1 MGQIACSWLS
11 VMFIELTLAR
21 PSSGTGNS
29 NCSGTWGTGR
39 CLSVRVL
46 TLANQLHLV
55 LCLHPNSSLTAGFLA
70 EASLPTSLRT
80 YRSDWDS
87 VVHTV
92 CFFLCSEFWGMA
104 LKERVVLADLQGAV
118 LGTGGDGKSRVEYV
132 SMRLRSQDSFEKHD
146 KGRNEEQHRVLDLWS
161 VSIIEYRSHCI
172 VFWQFLIIP
181 TYISPC
187 PVSKISREPIICNV
201 NNGQQIQCEI
211 LLIDGSMTAPLCQ
224 R

>member
-21 PSSGTGNS
+21 PSSGTGNT

-92 CFFLCSEFWGMA
+92 CFFLRLWILRHGLEGESGTCRSARSCAGNWGWWKKQSWVCVHEA
-104 LKERVVLADLQGAV
+104 E
-118 LGTGGDGKSRVEYV
+118 KSG
-132 SMRLRSQDSFEKHD
+132 Q
-146 KGRNEEQHRVLDLWS
+146 LW
-161 VSIIEYRSHCI
+161 EA
-172 VFWQFLIIP
+172 W
-181 TYISPC
+181 
-187 PVSKISREPIICNV
+187 
-201 NNGQQIQCEI
+201 
-211 LLIDGSMTAPLCQ
+211 
-224 R
+224 